1 MEDKVIDTIMYIKS
15 VSKKK
20 PSADRIKTHLLKIG
34 NENVWSIGCLPNL
47 LKDMCDKGLIELTD
61 SSDKIKQRKERKLV
75 EETLAELTSLWVR
88 DFSFS
93 RNPKIPRIIVFTK
106 KLKHPRTSICST
118 TNF

>member
-20 PSADRIKTHLLKIG
+20 PSADRIKTHLLKIR
-34 NENVWSIGCLPNL
+34 NENVWSIGYLPNL

-75 EETLAELTSLWVR
+75 EETLAELTSL
-88 DFSFS
+88 
-93 RNPKIPRIIVFTK
+93 
-106 KLKHPRTSICST
+106 
-118 TNF
+118 